1 MKIGETWGSLPQV
14 RRPISREAAYLQE
27 VKRVFVVG
35 ISATAAKA
43 AVAFLGVR
51 ARKGKGTVGEKK
63 TRRYAFF
70 QNRECE
76 MFPCH
81 EGISAE
87 EFNCLFCYC
96 PLYCLGP
103 GCGGSWTYTD
113 RGVKSCADCTFPHRR
128 ENYDAVLRCFP
139 ELQRMV
145 AQNCGA
151 ENDTRAKKEERT

>member
-1 MKIGETWGSLPQV
+1 
-14 RRPISREAAYLQE
+14 
-27 VKRVFVVG
+27 
-35 ISATAAKA
+35 
-43 AVAFLGVR
+43 
-51 ARKGKGTVGEKK
+51 
-63 TRRYAFF
+63 
-70 QNRECE
+70 

-103 GCGGSWTYTD
+103 GCGGRWAYTD

-128 ENYDAVLRCFP
+128 ENYDAVLRRFP
-139 ELQRMV
+139 ELQRMA